1 MSHDFSNMRIDE
13 KMKIAS
19 KLHLQFAHAYC
30 EKIVNLLKDAGCN
43 DADLFNC
50 VRDVPKSCETCI
62 KHQPKQLHSVVGL
75 SLPKEFN
82 DVVSID
88 LKFVDGKPFLHL
100 IDNATRFNVAA
111 GLKSKRPEE
120 VVEKMFIHWISVF
133 GCPTQIL
140 SDNGGSMDLKFVDG
154 KPFLHRIDNATRFSV
169 AAALKSKRAEEVVE
183 KIFIHWISIFGCPQQ
198 ILSDNGGEFN
208 NGLVRELGENVNTEI
223 LTTAASSP
231 WSNGITERHNAII
244 ESMVNKVSDDT
255 KCSLPVALAWSVS
268 AKKWSSKCVWI
279 FT

>member
-100 IDNATRFNVAA
+100 
-111 GLKSKRPEE
+111 
-120 VVEKMFIHWISVF
+120 
-133 GCPTQIL
+133 
-140 SDNGGSMDLKFVDG
+140 
-154 KPFLHRIDNATRFSV
+154 IDNATRFSV